1 SNSCVSSP
9 PHPARLF
16 NGASVTNLLHP
27 NQLFNNTL
35 WRTCVEAAYVTHS
48 VYEASSHRYMENLDL
63 LSVCANRL
71 NPPVLLFLTEPCYA
85 HVSFGT
91 LAAFDV
97 ASEGHPDEEDR
108 TEDAW
113 DDEDDWEE
121 DDSEDDWDDDEDED
135 EAYEEE
141 IDDDLAYAEWDDEDD
156 DAWRFGISRNPVA
169 KTP

>member
-1 SNSCVSSP
+1 
-9 PHPARLF
+9 
-16 NGASVTNLLHP
+16 
-27 NQLFNNTL
+27 
-35 WRTCVEAAYVTHS
+35 
-48 VYEASSHRYMENLDL
+48 MENLDL

-121 DDSEDDWDDDEDED
+121 DDSEDDWDDEEDED

-169 KTP
+169 KTPRRFRDGEGRSEKQKPNRRRPTHRTWTPDRFESDDDYDDL